1 MRKLLRRV
9 TDSLAA
15 PYVAEL
21 SDRIEHLQAAVVD
34 QHKAQMSEGHRTQQM
49 LRHLDDEAAANR
61 RRLNELRASEEYE
74 LAFTEP
80 EPLVSF
86 ILPTHTR
93 FEALRD
99 VALPSILAQTH
110 HNIEVVVVGDSAPP
124 ETAAAIAA
132 IGDPRVRYYNRT
144 VRGPYPDDESR
155 RWYMLGSPPYNDA
168 LGLLRGRWVAAM
180 ADDDAVHSDYAE
192 VLLAAARENRYE
204 NCYGRYRVNYPGGDV
219 LELGSF
225 PPKKGDFVTQAALYH
240 SGLRFFQ
247 MSLADPLFAE
257 PNDWSLC
264 RRMIEAGVRF
274 GMIDAFVCDKNE
286 SRYTS
291 HSDWAVHGIPKV
303 E

>member
-1 MRKLLRRV
+1 LADL
-9 TDSLAA
+9 LAA

-21 SDRIEHLQAAVVD
+21 NARIEERSAELRDLITTRSDIGLAEMRRILAVL
-34 QHKAQMSEGHRTQQM
+34 K
-49 LRHLDDEAAANR
+49 HLDDEPVENR
-61 RRLNELRASEEYE
+61 RRLHELRAGEEYE

-86 ILPTHTR
+86 IVPTHTR

-99 VALPSILAQTH
+99 VALPSVLGQTH
-110 HNIEVVVVGDSAPP
+110 SNVEALVIGDCAPP
-124 ETAAAIAA
+124 ETAEAIAA

-144 VRGPYPDDESR
+144 VRGPYPEDKSV

-168 LGLLRGRWVAAM
+168 LSMLRGRWIGAM
-180 ADDDAVHSDYAE
+180 ADDDAVRPEFAE
-192 VLLAAARENRYE
+192 TLLAAAREGRYE
-204 NCYGRYRVNYPGGDV
+204 NCYGRHRVNYSGGDV

-225 PPKKGDFVTQAALYH
+225 PPKKGEFVTQAALYH

-247 MSLADPLFAE
+247 MSLADPLFQE

-264 RRMIEAGVRF
+264 RRMMDAGVRF
-274 GMIDAFVCDKNE
+274 GMVDAIVCDKHE
-286 SRYTS
+286 SRYAN
-291 HSDWAVHGIPKV
+291 HSDWLVHGIPTV